1 MLESLEGIRGNKS
14 PSYTQMSELF
24 KKSCNIADV
33 VGALF
38 ACMFILFEC
47 LKMIYV
53 CIAFLNIVCILRAMK
68 AEYANNMEVKEMSN
82 LEIAENFDSNLET
95 VEPRFFLEDLL
106 GISEVEMAPAM
117 EIQTQEISEAFL
129 ENPELQYENWKELS
143 PQGRVNALQNFECE
157 VAKIVYRDVLP
168 VKSGDLGNC
177 VYGQYSPYTNDITVS
192 ESLINSNS
200 QEDYLQTLNTYFHE
214 SRHAYQFY
222 NLLTER
228 IEPNSELYESWN
240 INLNVLGY
248 NPGDYGLF
256 GYEEYYTQ
264 PVEVDARVFA
274 QEVMDKLELR

>member
-1 MLESLEGIRGNKS
+1 
-14 PSYTQMSELF
+14 
-24 KKSCNIADV
+24 
-33 VGALF
+33 
-38 ACMFILFEC
+38 
-47 LKMIYV
+47 
-53 CIAFLNIVCILRAMK
+53 
-68 AEYANNMEVKEMSN
+68 MSN

-95 VEPRFFLEDLL
+95 VEPKFFLEELL
-106 GISEVEMAPAM
+106 GITEVEMAPAM

-157 VAKIVYRDVLP
+157 VAKIVHRDVLP

-228 IEPNSELYESWN
+228 TEPNSELYESWN

-256 GYEEYYTQ
+256 GYEQRYRLMVFFIAVRKRLIRRRNVCGKRIKSSLLFYVRMKRKSLDKRWKCDRAVTRHNLKLRNRLYT
-264 PVEVDARVFA
+264 
-274 QEVMDKLELR
+274 KNSHKILRFRKIC